1 MTQFSLK
8 IQRIGMFVCLF
19 VILAATAVAQLDTG
33 SIVGVVRDKSGAVL
47 TGADVKVTN
56 TKTGRIYE
64 VKTGGAGEYEVPGL
78 PEGPYKVEASR
89 PGFKTGIVSGI
100 VLYAT
105 DRRSADVS
113 LDVGAASEQITVT
126 AGTTVVNTQTSDT
139 GGSVTSKQVTNLP
152 LNGRDF
158 TSLIALVPGSV
169 TTGGF
174 GQNSLGGYETTF
186 AGVNVLLDGADAT
199 RIDVNAVSTQLGRQ
213 ASRISRASVDSIE
226 EFKVL
231 SGTYSAEYGRS
242 TGDIVNVITKSGGN
256 AFHGNLFEF
265 FRNDAMDAKNYFA
278 TVNTPLRLNQFG
290 GNLSGPIVKEKLFF
304 FVNYEGV
311 RQIVNSPTGPIA
323 VMTQATK
330 DTGVASIA
338 PVLAAIP
345 DPNVPGPVVFP
356 DGTIRTDLG
365 YFEGRL
371 RNTIREDTG
380 SIKVDYNASPKDTFS
395 FRYNI
400 ADSFT
405 STQYGIALDQISPST
420 SRNHL
425 LKGTWTHTFRPN
437 LLNEF
442 GVAFNRPQTDSL
454 GGGGNFPIFQC
465 VFCDNT
471 NIFGAAPGPALFSSH
486 RPQHSL
492 QFLDNLSWIK
502 GKHAIRAGTD
512 IRLAVTH
519 DASDPQAF
527 LGYAGEGFGGGCGL
541 LENCGFTLST
551 LGGHSEVTLQN
562 VNYGLFVQD
571 DFRVLPRFTLNLGLR
586 YEYNSVLH
594 GDQFGNFDIATLMR
608 DPNNPDTSLPYGPV
622 GVGLYKPDRN
632 NFAPRLGFA
641 WDLYG
646 TGNTVLRGG
655 FGVFYSPQLTGAALS
670 LAGNHGV
677 QGYNVNIFEDLQLLC
692 GTSFTIAYP
701 LPSPLPVCSAA
712 ANVNSLD
719 QNLRDT
725 YSMHWSLGVQQQ
737 IVRNTIFEIS
747 YVGNRGVK
755 LPAGAAYAGEELNI
769 SPFVLSGAPNQ
780 ISQVFGQV
788 RHLGDYL
795 DSNYHAL
802 QASLRRHIGQGL
814 NVDANY
820 TWSHERDDAVNILAG
835 AFQDSHHPKADF
847 ADGDIDVR
855 HNFTLGAV
863 WDVPHAQYGFTKG
876 WQISTLLQARSGLPV
891 NIALTSPFF
900 GADQVRPNLVP
911 GVSIRPA
918 NASAPNNLLN
928 PGAVSGLC
936 SGTNTS
942 PYCLPPF
949 TLGTT
954 PRNYGRGPGFTQM
967 DLAISKTTQITERLG
982 FQLRGE
988 LFNLFN
994 HPNFNSPS
1002 GLLSDPNFGKSTS
1015 TIGSLVGLG
1024 TSRQAQLA
1032 VKFIF

>member
-1 MTQFSLK
+1 MLNWNK
-8 IQRIGMFVCLF
+8 RHIGVVALLLCA
-19 VILAATAVAQLDTG
+19 LALPAMAQLDTG
-33 SIVGVVRDKSGAVL
+33 SIVGVVRDKSGAVVP
-47 TGADVKVTN
+47 GANVKATSI
-56 TKTGRIYE
+56 KTGRVNE
-64 VKTGGAGEYEVPGL
+64 VKAGSAGEYEVLGV
-78 PEGPYKVEASR
+78 PEGTYRVEVSHS
-89 PGFKTGIVSGI
+89 GFKTGVVSGI
-100 VLYAT
+100 VLNAT
-105 DRRSADVS
+105 DTRSVDVT
-113 LDVGAASEQITVT
+113 LNVGSTSEQVTVT
-126 AGTTVVNTQTSDT
+126 AETTTVNTQTSES
-139 GGSVTSKQVTNLP
+139 GASINSKEVTNLP

-174 GQNSLGGYETTF
+174 GQNSLGGFETTF

-242 TGDIVNVITKSGGN
+242 SGDIVNVITKSGGN
-256 AFHGNLFEF
+256 TYHGNLFEF

-278 TVNTPLRLNQFG
+278 TVGTPLRLNQFG
-290 GNLSGPIVKEKLFF
+290 GNLSGPIAKDKLFF

-311 RQIVNSPTGPIA
+311 RQIVNNPTGPVP

-345 DPNVPGPVVFP
+345 DPNVSTPVLLPNPTPGGPP
-356 DGTIRTDLG
+356 IPRPDLG

-380 SIKVDYNASPKDTFS
+380 SIKVDYNASSKDTFS

-405 STQYGIALDQISPST
+405 STQYGIALGQVSPST

-425 LKGTWTHTFRPN
+425 FKATWNHTFRSN

-442 GVAFNRPQTDSL
+442 GIAFNRPQADSL
-454 GGGGNFPIFQC
+454 GGGGAFPVFQC
-465 VFCDNT
+465 VFCDQT
-471 NIFGAAPGPALFSSH
+471 NVFGATPGPALFSSH

-492 QFLDNLSWIK
+492 QFLDNLSWSK

-519 DASDPQAF
+519 DASDAQAF
-527 LGYAGEGFGGGCGL
+527 LGYAGEGLGGGCGL

-562 VNYGLFVQD
+562 VNYGFFIQD
-571 DFRVLPRFTLNLGLR
+571 DFRVLPRLTLNIGLR
-586 YEYNSVLH
+586 YEYNTVLH
-594 GDQFGNFDIATLMR
+594 GDQIGNFSIPTLIA
-608 DPNNPDTSLPYGPV
+608 DPTNTVAPYTPV
-622 GVGLYKPDRN
+622 GAGLYKPDRN
-632 NFAPRLGFA
+632 NFAPRFGFA
-641 WDLYG
+641 WDPFG
-646 TGNTVLRGG
+646 TSKTVLRGG

-677 QGYNVNIFEDLQLLC
+677 QGYNVNIFEDLGAIC

-701 LPSPLPVCSAA
+701 LPSPLPVCSGA

-719 QNLRDT
+719 PNLRDT
-725 YSMHWSLGVQQQ
+725 YSMHWSFGVQQE
-737 IVRNTIFEIS
+737 IVRNTIFELS

-755 LPAGAAYAGEELNI
+755 LPAGAAYAGEELNL
-769 SPFVLSGAPNQ
+769 SPFVLFGVPNQ
-780 ISQVFGQV
+780 ISQNFGQV

-820 TWSHERDDAVNILAG
+820 TWAHERDDAVNILAG
-835 AFQDSHHPKADF
+835 AFQNSHNPKGDF

-863 WDVPHAQYGFTKG
+863 WDVPHATYGFTRG
-876 WQISTLLQARSGLPV
+876 WQVSTLLQARSGLPV
-891 NIALTSPFF
+891 NIALSAPFF
-900 GADQVRPNLVP
+900 GADQVRPDLVAGQSIKPSNYSVP
-911 GVSIRPA
+911 GNQLNIAAFANPPA
-918 NASAPNNLLN
+918 FELGNLRRNA
-928 PGAVSGLC
+928 
-936 SGTNTS
+936 
-942 PYCLPPF
+942 
-949 TLGTT
+949 
-954 PRNYGRGPGFTQM
+954 GRGPGFTQV
-967 DLAISKTTQITERLG
+967 DLGLSKTTQITERIGL
-982 FQLRGE
+982 QMRAE

-1002 GLLSDPNFGKSTS
+1002 GLLNDPNFGKSTS
-1015 TIGSLVGLG
+1015 TVGDLVGVG

-1032 VKFIF
+1032 LKFIF

>member
-1 MTQFSLK
+1 MLNSKQW
-8 IQRIGMFVCLF
+8 QIG
-19 VILAATAVAQLDTG
+19 VIAFLLCAVALPAWAQLDTG
-33 SIVGVVRDKSGAVL
+33 SIVGVVRDKSGALVV
-47 TGADVKVTN
+47 GADVKVTN
-56 TKTGRIYE
+56 TKTGRE
-64 VKTGGAGEYEVPGL
+64 NQATTGRAGEYEVPGL
-78 PEGPYKVEASR
+78 PEGPYRVEVSHS
-89 PGFKTGIVSGI
+89 GFKTGVVSGI
-100 VLYAT
+100 VLNAT
-105 DRRSADVS
+105 DTRSVDVA
-113 LDVGAASEQITVT
+113 LNVGSASEQVTVT
-126 AGTTVVNTQTSDT
+126 AETTTVNTQTSET
-139 GGSVTSKQVTNLP
+139 GASINSKEVTNLP

-256 AFHGNLFEF
+256 TFHGDLFEF
-265 FRNDAMDAKNYFA
+265 FRNDAMDAKNFFA
-278 TVNTPLRLNQFG
+278 TTKTPLRLNQFG
-290 GNLSGPIVKEKLFF
+290 GNLSGPIAKDKLFF

-311 RQIVNSPTGPIA
+311 RQIVNNPTGPVV

-345 DPNVPGPVVFP
+345 DPNDSTPVFLP
-356 DGTIRTDLG
+356 NPSGGAPIPRPDLG

-380 SIKVDYNASPKDTFS
+380 SIKVDYNASSKDTFS

-405 STQYGIALDQISPST
+405 STQYGIALDQVSPST

-425 LKGTWTHTFRPN
+425 FKATWNHTFRSN

-454 GGGGNFPIFQC
+454 GGGGNFPVFQC

-471 NIFGAAPGPALFSSH
+471 NVFGATPGPALFSSH

-492 QFLDNLSWIK
+492 QFLDTLSWIK

-512 IRLAVTH
+512 IRQAVTH
-519 DASDPQAF
+519 DASDAQAF
-527 LGYAGEGFGGGCGL
+527 LGYAGEGLGGGCGL

-562 VNYGLFVQD
+562 VNYAFFVQD
-571 DFRVLPRFTLNLGLR
+571 DFRVRPRLTLNLGLR
-586 YEYNSVLH
+586 YEYNTVLH
-594 GDQFGNFDIATLMR
+594 GDRIGNFSIPTLIA
-608 DPNNPDTSLPYGPV
+608 DPTNTVAPYTPV
-622 GVGLYKPDRN
+622 GAGLYKPDRN

-641 WDLYG
+641 WDPYG
-646 TGNTVLRGG
+646 TANTVLRGG

-677 QGYNVNIFEDLQLLC
+677 QGYNVNIFEDLGALC

-719 QNLRDT
+719 PNLRDT
-725 YSMHWSLGVQQQ
+725 YSLHWSFGVQQQ
-737 IVRNTIFEIS
+737 IVRNTILEVS

-755 LPAGAAYAGEELNI
+755 LPAGAAYAGEELNL
-769 SPFVLSGAPNQ
+769 SPFVLFGVPNQ

-820 TWSHERDDAVNILAG
+820 TWSHERDDAVNILTG
-835 AFQDSHHPKADF
+835 AFQNSHNPKGDF

-855 HNFTLGAV
+855 NNFTLGAV

-876 WQISTLLQARSGLPV
+876 WQVSTLVQARSGLPV
-891 NIALTSPFF
+891 NIALSAPFF
-900 GADQVRPNLVP
+900 GADQVRPDLVSGQSIKPSNYSVP
-911 GVSIRPA
+911 GNQLNFAAFANPPA
-918 NASAPNNLLN
+918 FELGNLRRNA
-928 PGAVSGLC
+928 
-936 SGTNTS
+936 
-942 PYCLPPF
+942 
-949 TLGTT
+949 
-954 PRNYGRGPGFTQM
+954 GRGPGFTQV
-967 DLAISKTTQITERLG
+967 DLGISKTTQITERMG
-982 FQLRGE
+982 VQFRGE

-1002 GLLSDPNFGKSTS
+1002 GLLNDPNFGKSTS
-1015 TIGSLVGLG
+1015 TIGDLVGVG
-1024 TSRQAQLA
+1024 TSRQVQLA
-1032 VKFIF
+1032 LKFIF

>member
-8 IQRIGMFVCLF
+8 VQKIGMFVCLF
-19 VILAATAVAQLDTG
+19 VVLAATAVAQLDTG
-33 SIVGVVRDKSGAVL
+33 SIVGVVHDKSGAVL

-56 TKTGRIYE
+56 TKTGRVYE
-64 VKTGGAGEYEVPGL
+64 VKTGSAGEYEVPGL
-78 PEGPYKVEASR
+78 PEGPYRVEASHS
-89 PGFKTGIVSGI
+89 GFKTGIVSGI
-100 VLYAT
+100 VLNAT

-113 LDVGAASEQITVT
+113 LDVGSASEQITVT
-126 AGTTVVNTQTSDT
+126 ADTTTVNTQTSET
-139 GGSVTSKQVTNLP
+139 GGSITSKQVTNLP

-226 EFKVL
+226 EFKVE

-256 AFHGNLFEF
+256 SFHGNLFEF
-265 FRNDAMDAKNYFA
+265 FRNDAMDAKNFFA
-278 TVNTPLRLNQFG
+278 TEKTPLRLNQFG
-290 GNLSGPIVKEKLFF
+290 GNLSGPIAKDKLFF

-311 RQIVNSPTGPIA
+311 RQIVNNPTGPVA
-323 VMTQATK
+323 VMTRDTK
-330 DTGVASIA
+330 NTAVASIA
-338 PVLAAIP
+338 PVMDAIP
-345 DPNVPGPVVFP
+345 DPNVPGPVVLP
-356 DGTIRTDLG
+356 DGTPRPDLG
-365 YFEGRL
+365 FFEGRL

-465 VFCDNT
+465 VFCDT
-471 NIFGAAPGPALFSSH
+471 SNIFGATPGPALFSSH

-519 DASDPQAF
+519 DASDAQAF
-527 LGYAGEGFGGGCGL
+527 LGYAGEGLGGGCGL

-562 VNYGLFVQD
+562 VNYGFFVQD
-571 DFRVLPRFTLNLGLR
+571 DFRVLPRLTLNVGLR
-586 YEYNSVLH
+586 YEYNTVLH
-594 GDQFGNFDIATLMR
+594 GDQIGNFSIPTLIA
-608 DPNNPDTSLPYGPV
+608 DPNNTVAPYTPIGA
-622 GVGLYKPDRN
+622 GLYKPDRN

-677 QGYNVNIFEDLQLLC
+677 QGYNVNIFEDLGTLC

-719 QNLRDT
+719 PNLRDT
-725 YSMHWSLGVQQQ
+725 YSLHWSLGVQQQ
-737 IVRNTIFEIS
+737 ILRNTVFEIS
-747 YVGNRGVK
+747 YIGNRGVK
-755 LPAGAAYAGEELNI
+755 LPAGAAYAGEELNL

-780 ISQVFGQV
+780 ISPVFGQV

-876 WQISTLLQARSGLPV
+876 WQVSTLLQARAGLPV
-891 NIALTSPFF
+891 NIALSAPFF

-911 GVSIRPA
+911 GQSITPSNYSVPGNQLNHAAFADPPA
-918 NASAPNNLLN
+918 FELGNLRRNA
-928 PGAVSGLC
+928 
-936 SGTNTS
+936 
-942 PYCLPPF
+942 
-949 TLGTT
+949 
-954 PRNYGRGPGFTQM
+954 GRGPGFTQM

-982 FQLRGE
+982 LQLRGE

-1002 GLLSDPNFGKSTS
+1002 GLLNDSNFGKSTS